1 MYIFLFFAVMNTSI
15 VFRIKTLYWCIVLG
29 CAVSLSAQ
37 AQPLLQHP
45 AHPTRIL
52 VKIKAES
59 ALLNEIEMLK
69 HRSIAQKSQANQN
82 EAEVVNLT
90 LVDNGAMPMLTA
102 AYTSGIESVQQLCP
116 NIDKSNKEALKCGLD
131 RIFVA
136 EMRSGY
142 EVQAFLQ
149 TLSTQNSSLKAL
161 VQSFDYAEPDYI
173 GYGAGENAHSE
184 FTINLEEPP
193 RNDNGKKGA
202 SLQALTPNDPYFTQ
216 QWGMQN
222 TGQNIGGKIGKT
234 GADANLSAAWS
245 ITQGTDSVI
254 VAILDSGQPVGAA
267 AMPDFAGRLMA
278 GYDYAYNDADPTD
291 DHGHGSNVMSIATA
305 KGNNGVGI
313 AGVNWNCKIL
323 PVKILNSS
331 NSGQYSWWV
340 NGIRFAADKGA
351 KVLNM
356 SVGGSGRSS
365 ALEDAIVY
373 AYSKGAI
380 VVACMMNTNSND
392 TYYPAAYS
400 QSIAVGAINNQ
411 GARAVPFCFSPTS
424 GSNYGVNL
432 LVVAP
437 GEQIAGYRNTDG
449 AVTNWCGTSQA
460 TPIVSG
466 IVSLMLGV
474 QPTLT
479 FDEVH
484 TILKNTAI
492 DGVGSASEDGPGWD
506 MYYGW
511 GRVNAAAAVQ
521 AAKALRD
528 MSMVQ
533 ETNGTEP
540 IVETIYP
547 NPTSDDATFTLTLPT
562 ASNVRLTI
570 YTLLGAAL
578 ETVVDNMLPAGQ
590 HQLVWQSIGLPSGV
604 YGYRLEAGSK
614 VRSGLVNVVR

>member
-1 MYIFLFFAVMNTSI
+1 MNTSI
-15 VFRIKTLYWCIVLG
+15 VFRIKTLCCCIVLG
-29 CAVSLSAQ
+29 CTVSLSAQ
-37 AQPLLQHP
+37 AQSLLQHP

-52 VKIKAES
+52 VKIKAAS

-69 HRSIAQKSQANQN
+69 HRSIAQKSQVNQN

-90 LVDNGAMPMLTA
+90 HVDNGAMPMLTA

-149 TLSTQNSSLKAL
+149 TLNTQNSSLKVL
-161 VQSFDYAEPDYI
+161 VQSLDYAEPDYI
-173 GYGAGENAHSE
+173 GYGAGESVGSE
-184 FTINLEEPP
+184 YTINPEEPP

-216 QWGMQN
+216 QWGLQN
-222 TGQNIGGKIGKT
+222 TGQTIGGKIGKA
-234 GADANLSAAWS
+234 GADANLPAAWS

-356 SVGGSGRSS
+356 SVGGSGQSN
-365 ALEDAIVY
+365 ALWDAIIY
-373 AYSKGAI
+373 AHSKGAI
-380 VVACMMNTNSND
+380 VVACMMNTNNNVS
-392 TYYPAAYS
+392 YYPAAFPE
-400 QSIAVGAINNQ
+400 SIAVGAINNQ
-411 GARAVPFCFSPTS
+411 GVRAVPFCFSTTS
-424 GSNYGVNL
+424 GSNFGSHL
-432 LVVAP
+432 HVVAP
-437 GEQIAGYRNTDG
+437 GEQVSGYRNTDG

-466 IVSLMLGV
+466 IVSLMLSV

-479 FDEVH
+479 FDEVR

-492 DGVGSASEDGPGWD
+492 DGVGPVSEDAPGWD

-521 AAKALRD
+521 AAKALRE
-528 MSMVQ
+528 MSAVHQ
-533 ETNGTEP
+533 TKGLES
-540 IVETIYP
+540 VLETIYP
-547 NPTSDDATFTLTLPT
+547 NPANEEITFALSFAKP
-562 ASNVRLTI
+562 SHIKLTI
-570 YTLLGAAL
+570 HTMLGNTLQVIAD
-578 ETVVDNMLPAGQ
+578 ETFSSGHHNLT
-590 HQLVWQSIGLPSGV
+590 WQSTGLASGV
-604 YGYRLEAGSK
+604 YGYRLEVDGA